1 MTNKQLR
8 GTRLGS
14 ISHESEEGV
23 DFVETQTVTFRTED
37 GEEFTV
43 NFMIGVDL
51 PYDWKSPRTSKI
63 GRRVDAKGKPI
74 TGVDPNAPLPL
85 PPTVTHW
92 EQLMKRRTI
101 EELEVILAERLAEG
115 RANGEFA
122 AVSLRKSA

>member
-1 MTNKQLR
+1 MSNKQLR

-14 ISHESEEGV
+14 ISSETEEGV
-23 DFVETQTVTFRTED
+23 EFVDRQNVTFRTDD

-43 NFMIGVDL
+43 TFMTGVEL
-51 PYDWKSPRTSKI
+51 PYDWTSPRTSKV
-63 GRRVDAKGKPI
+63 GRRVDAKGKLI
-74 TGVDPNAPLPL
+74 EGVDPNAPSPAA
-85 PPTVTHW
+85 PTVTHW

-101 EELEVILAERLAEG
+101 EELEVILADRIAEG

>member
-1 MTNKQLR
+1 MSNKQLR

-23 DFVETQTVTFRTED
+23 DFVETQTVTFRTPD

-43 NFMIGVDL
+43 TFMVGVEL
-51 PYDWKSPRTSKI
+51 PFDWKSPRTSNI
-63 GRRVDAKGKPI
+63 GRRLDAKGKPI
-74 TGVDPNAPLPL
+74 VGVDPNAPAPAA
-85 PPTVTHW
+85 PTVTHW

-101 EELEVILAERLAEG
+101 EELEIILADRIAEG

-122 AVSLRKSA
+122 SVSLRKSA

>member
-1 MTNKQLR
+1 MNNKQLR
-8 GTRLGS
+8 GSRLGS

-23 DFVETQTVTFRTED
+23 DFVETQIVTFRTED
-37 GEEFTV
+37 DEEFTV
-43 NFMIGVDL
+43 TFMIGVDL

-63 GRRVDAKGKPI
+63 GRRLDAKGKPI
-74 TGVDPNAPLPL
+74 VGVDPNAPLPL

-101 EELEVILAERLAEG
+101 EELEVILADRIAEG
-115 RANGEFA
+115 RANGEFD